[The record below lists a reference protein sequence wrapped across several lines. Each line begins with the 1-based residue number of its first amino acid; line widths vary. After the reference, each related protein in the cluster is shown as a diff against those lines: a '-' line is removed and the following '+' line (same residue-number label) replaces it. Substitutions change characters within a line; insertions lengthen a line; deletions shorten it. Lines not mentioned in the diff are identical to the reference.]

1 MLLDMFAY
9 KYSMIGKKTHTKKP
23 KHFKLL
29 KYFTKLTFIFSYV
42 DGPDSV
48 NLNSSSQLTVQEGD
62 DVAVSC
68 EANCNPPCSYSWTFK
83 SAINPASRVLT
94 LNNIQRSSAGVY
106 ACTAKNTDIQKS
118 SDKKIKVDVQCELN
132 M

>member
-1 MLLDMFAY
+1 
-9 KYSMIGKKTHTKKP
+9 MIEKKNTHKNP

-48 NLNSSSQLTVQEGD
+48 NLNSSSPLTVQEGD

-68 EANCNPPCSYSWTFK
+68 EAINCNPSCSYSWTFK
-83 SAINPASRVLT
+83 YAINPASRVLT
-94 LNNIQRSSAGVY
+94 LNNIQSSSAGVY
-106 ACTAKNTDIQKS
+106 TCTAKNTDIQKS
-118 SDKKIKVDVQCELN
+118 LDKKIKVDVQCELN
-132 M
+132 MLLLWLVV